1 MTQPETHTLDAP
13 GAVLH
18 YDVRRN
24 DASTQP
30 VLLLVGSPMGA
41 TGFVTLA
48 GHFTDRT
55 VVTYDPR
62 GAERSKRTDGALR
75 TTTEEQADDLHRLIL
90 ALDTGPVDIFGS
102 SGGAVNALALVASH
116 PEQVRTLVA
125 HEPPSATALPDR
137 EEALA
142 ACDAIHETYL
152 REGFGPAMA
161 KFIAFVSHEGP
172 LPAGFADQP
181 GPNPANYGLPTEDD
195 GSRDHPLLGLNMTRH
210 ARLPARFRRAAR
222 GTEPR
227 RHRRR
232 SGIGQDDRR
241 PRGHCRGRTP
251 WDDTGHLPRR
261 PRRVRRR
268 RIRRH
273 GQAGRL
279 RRHLARGPRRLT
291 ANRHPR
297 VPGKLGP
304 VRRMAHI
311 VNRDAILGS

>member
-1 MTQPETHTLDAP
+1 MTQPETHTLNAP
-13 GAVLH
+13 GAVLT

-41 TGFVTLA
+41 TGFSTLA

-125 HEPPSATALPDR
+125 HEPPSASALPDR

-161 KFIAFVSHEGP
+161 KFIAFVSLEGP
-172 LPAGFADQP
+172 IPAGFAGQP
-181 GPNPANYGLPTEDD
+181 GPNPANYGLPAEDD
-195 GSRDHPLLGLNMTRH
+195 GSRDHPLLGLNMLDTPGYQH
-210 ARLPARFRRAAR
+210 DFDALRAAPSR
-222 GTEPR
+222 VV
-227 RHRRR
+227 
-232 SGIGQDDRR
+232 IGV
-241 PRGHCRGRTP
+241 GAESAKM
-251 WDDTGHLPRR
+251 
-261 PRRVRRR
+261 
-268 RIRRH
+268 I
-273 GQAGRL
+273 AGRAAIAVAERLGTVPVTFSGGHDGFVGGEFGGMGKPDDFAATL
-279 RRHLARGPRRLT
+279 REVLNA
-291 ANRHPR
+291 
-297 VPGKLGP
+297 
-304 VRRMAHI
+304 
-311 VNRDAILGS
+311 

>member
-41 TGFVTLA
+41 TGFATLA
-48 GHFTDRT
+48 GHFADRT

-75 TTTEEQADDLHRLIL
+75 TTTEEQADDLRRLIL

-125 HEPPSATALPDR
+125 HEPPSASALPDR

-161 KFIAFVSHEGP
+161 KFIAFVSLEGP
-172 LPAGFADQP
+172 IPAGFADQP
-181 GPNPANYGLPTEDD
+181 GPNPASYGLPTEDD
-195 GSRDHPLLGLNMTRH
+195 GSRDHPLLGLNMIDTPGYQHDFGALGAVPSRVVIGVG
-210 ARLPARFRRAAR
+210 AESAKMIAGRAAIAVAER
-222 GTEPR
+222 LGTAPVTFPGGHDGFVGGEYGGMGKP
-227 RHRRR
+227 
-232 SGIGQDDRR
+232 DDF
-241 PRGHCRGRTP
+241 
-251 WDDTGHLPRR
+251 
-261 PRRVRRR
+261 
-268 RIRRH
+268 
-273 GQAGRL
+273 A
-279 RRHLARGPRRLT
+279 
-291 ANRHPR
+291 
-297 VPGKLGP
+297 
-304 VRRMAHI
+304 
-311 VNRDAILGS
+311 AILREVLNA